1 MTDIETRVCGIPC
14 IVRVTHWEPY
24 DPGRTSGPPESCY
37 PPEGGEG
44 EWEILDR
51 NGKPAPWLER
61 KMTDRD
67 QNLVSETVFNHME
80 NLHHD
85 DY

>member
-1 MTDIETRVCGIPC
+1 MTEFESTVCGIPC
-14 IVRVTHWEPY
+14 RVRVTQWDAY
-24 DPGRTSGPPESCY
+24 DPGRASGPPESCY

-51 NGKPAPWLER
+51 NGRPAPWLER

-67 QNLVSETVFNHME
+67 RNMVSEKVFEHME
-80 NLHHD
+80 NHD
-85 DY
+85 E